1 MTALRFCTIFNDFW
15 THTGP
20 YTPWLKDEHVQVSE
34 MGFRRFGARRES
46 CVFQK
51 SPIHVGS
58 TGPVFAPY
66 WSARLAVGC
75 SKTRTA
81 SARARTA
88 SEGAPSETRGIHV
101 RVHAIL
107 GQKSQEHTENQE
119 NACDNYIRR
128 RVISYG
134 LPTDNRLIWLHPS
147 LTSRG
152 TPVGLMHA
160 T

>member
-1 MTALRFCTIFNDFW
+1 
-15 THTGP
+15 
-20 YTPWLKDEHVQVSE
+20 

-46 CVFQK
+46 CVVQK
-51 SPIHVGS
+51 APIHASS
-58 TGPVFAPY
+58 TAGPVFAPY

-75 SKTRTA
+75 SKARTA
-81 SARARTA
+81 SARVRNA
-88 SEGAPSETRGIHV
+88 SDGAPSETRGVHV

-107 GQKSQEHTENQE
+107 GQTSQGHTENRE

-128 RVISYG
+128 KVISYG
-134 LPTDNRLIWLHPS
+134 LPTDHRLLWLRPS
-147 LTSRG
+147 LSSRG